1 MLTASILLQ
10 PLNPAINLH
19 GTWLNLREIWRMH
32 DAKDHI
38 RKPQDPWLEVEDVMA
53 ATLEKNHIDL
63 PDSFFTV
70 NSGFQPK
77 FPPK

>member
-1 MLTASILLQ
+1 
-10 PLNPAINLH
+10 
-19 GTWLNLREIWRMH
+19 MH